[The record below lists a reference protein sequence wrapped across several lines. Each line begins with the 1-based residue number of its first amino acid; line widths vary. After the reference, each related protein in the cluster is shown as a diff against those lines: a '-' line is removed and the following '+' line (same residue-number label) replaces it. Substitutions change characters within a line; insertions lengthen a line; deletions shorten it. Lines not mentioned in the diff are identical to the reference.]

1 MLLLC
6 EAVKPEVFAE
16 AHLGDKLAILREMIV
31 KMLRLQVFRRTFQ
44 ITNVES
50 NVEVGLVRII
60 LWDLVPAK
68 LFHGSSI
75 ERLCVV
81 RLHNYSRIPKIF
93 T

>member
-1 MLLLC
+1 MLLLI

-16 AHLGDKLAILREMIV
+16 AHLSDKLAILREMIV

-44 ITNVES
+44 ITDVKP
-50 NVEVGLVRII
+50 NVEVGLVSII

-81 RLHNYSRIPKIF
+81 RLRNYSHIPKIF
-93 T
+93 P